1 MMSLKNISKVGKD
14 NAPFLPSSQS
24 LFLGRSLLYG
34 VSGDAIFP
42 LSQGE
47 PRFAI

>member
-1 MMSLKNISKVGKD
+1 MSLKNILKVGKE
-14 NAPFLPSSQS
+14 NASFCPLRSPYSWA
-24 LFLGRSLLYG
+24 GSLLCG

-47 PRFAI
+47 PRSAI